1 MNRLFKFAGILTCAV
16 ALGLNIQ
23 WAVDGYGIKDG
34 KVHVEILAQTT
45 GGTGTGTGSGT
56 GGGTGYEKI
65 KKTSTPTGERKC
77 IGYELFEKYNV
88 EITCPGKGDIVCT
101 PLTGAYEWPKIGTC
115 K

>member
-45 GGTGTGTGSGT
+45 GGTGTGSGSGSGT
-56 GGGTGYEKI
+56 TWWNSLVYDCETEVCTFTFTIGI
-65 KKTSTPTGERKC
+65 
-77 IGYELFEKYNV
+77 IGYTTYGKVEKCVTGSNV
-88 EITCPGKGDIVCT
+88 AHCWNCKGCDA
-101 PLTGAYEWPKIGTC
+101 PLY
-115 K
+115 